1 MKINIKDVEYVA
13 NLARLE
19 LSEEEKTQQLEKLNK
34 ILDYMEILDKVDTK
48 GVQPLAHVLLL
59 IMYLEKMKY
68 IKLLK
73 EKKLCRT
80 LRKKAQGMFRVPKI
94 V

>member
-34 ILDYMEILDKVDTK
+34 ILDYMEIL
-48 GVQPLAHVLLL
+48 Q
-59 IMYLEKMKY
+59 
-68 IKLLK
+68 
-73 EKKLCRT
+73 
-80 LRKKAQGMFRVPKI
+80 
-94 V
+94 

>member
-19 LSEEEKTQQLEKLNK
+19 LSEEENPQQLEKLNK

-48 GVQPLAHVLLL
+48 GVQPLAHVEL
-59 IMYLEKMKY
+59 
-68 IKLLK
+68 
-73 EKKLCRT
+73 
-80 LRKKAQGMFRVPKI
+80 
-94 V
+94 

>member
-34 ILDYMEILDKVDTK
+34 ILDYMEILNKVDTK
-48 GVQPLAHVLLL
+48 GVQPLAHVLP
-59 IMYLEKMKY
+59 INNV
-68 IKLLK
+68 
-73 EKKLCRT
+73 
-80 LRKKAQGMFRVPKI
+80 LRKDEVHETLEIEKTLQNAPEEAQGMFRVPKI

>member
-48 GVQPLAHVLLL
+48 GVQPLAHVLP
-59 IMYLEKMKY
+59 INNV
-68 IKLLK
+68 
-73 EKKLCRT
+73 
-80 LRKKAQGMFRVPKI
+80 LRKDEVHQTLEREKTLQNAPEEAQGMFRVPKI